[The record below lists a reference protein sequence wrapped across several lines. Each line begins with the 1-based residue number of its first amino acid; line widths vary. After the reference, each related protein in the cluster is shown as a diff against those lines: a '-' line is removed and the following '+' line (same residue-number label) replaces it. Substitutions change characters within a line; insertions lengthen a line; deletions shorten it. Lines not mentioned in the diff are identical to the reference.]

1 MTSIHVDMEVVEGKS
16 GRALVGL
23 VDAITVSYACTQCG
37 ELLNTRDWGDGLFR
51 ILANRIGRITTDGVI
66 SQTKPRDSI
75 EPEGIASGP
84 NGNIWFTEFHAD
96 AIGEL
101 ILPKAP

>member
-1 MTSIHVDMEVVEGKS
+1 
-16 GRALVGL
+16 
-23 VDAITVSYACTQCG
+23 
-37 ELLNTRDWGDGLFR
+37 
-51 ILANRIGRITTDGVI
+51 VI

-84 NGNIWFTEFHAD
+84 DGNIWFTEFHAD

-101 ILPKAP
+101 ILSKGR